1 MPFHS
6 YKRARKVQVNKGGE
20 MILTSPAAEEKSDM
34 AARERKRNSS
44 TVAARKSGVNKNLK
58 RVRKLSKTTEK
69 ISKSML
75 NGIGIATGAVMRPVV
90 RSQAGKAFLAM
101 VPGEVLLASLD
112 AVNKILDAAEVAE
125 KQALSATSKAAN
137 RMVSKRYG
145 ESAGEAT
152 EDVLATAGHCAGTAW
167 NVLKIRKALNPA
179 SSVSTGV
186 LKNAAKDGDKKSRG
200 Q

>member
-1 MPFHS
+1 MVLEQFATYYAPGFRMHFELCS
-6 YKRARKVQVNKGGE
+6 VS
-20 MILTSPAAEEKSDM
+20 ILFL
-34 AARERKRNSS
+34 S
-44 TVAARKSGVNKNLK
+44 T
-58 RVRKLSKTTEK
+58 
-69 ISKSML
+69 
-75 NGIGIATGAVMRPVV
+75 
-90 RSQAGKAFLAM
+90 
-101 VPGEVLLASLD
+101 
-112 AVNKILDAAEVAE
+112 
-125 KQALSATSKAAN
+125 
-137 RMVSKRYG
+137 RYG